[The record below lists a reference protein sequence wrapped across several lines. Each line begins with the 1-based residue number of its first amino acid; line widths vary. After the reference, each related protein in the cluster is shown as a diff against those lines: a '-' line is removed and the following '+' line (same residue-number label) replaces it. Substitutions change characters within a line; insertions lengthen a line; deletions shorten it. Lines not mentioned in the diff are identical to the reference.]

1 MRAVEF
7 LVYDSAHQFRNGD
20 AFVFGHLLQSR
31 FLWFAEVD
39 VRPIQGHGVLS
50 TSVGLKRQ
58 ASSWAALAGIRTDGV
73 RMRPIRKSLIRP
85 ESRAFPQSTGKIHYN
100 G

>member
-58 ASSWAALAGIRTDGV
+58 ASSWAALAGIRTVGV
-73 RMRPIRKSLIRP
+73 RMRRKSLIRP
-85 ESRAFPQSTGKIHYN
+85 ESRASPQSTGKIHYN